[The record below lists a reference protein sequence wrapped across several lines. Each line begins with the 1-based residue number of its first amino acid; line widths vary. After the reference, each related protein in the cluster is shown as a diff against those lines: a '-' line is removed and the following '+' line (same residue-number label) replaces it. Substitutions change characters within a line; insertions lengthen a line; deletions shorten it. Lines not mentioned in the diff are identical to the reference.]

1 MFLLEAFH
9 IGIFILKQVHQM
21 MSVILLVD
29 LLPRSHAVFHS
40 DIMESLTTNVPMIL
54 LMEIFHGA
62 PLLLMITTIMS
73 QVEVIMV
80 IVDPTVHYL
89 LVGQCKIK

>member
-1 MFLLEAFH
+1 
-9 IGIFILKQVHQM
+9 M

-29 LLPRSHAVFHS
+29 QMSRSLVDFLS
-40 DIMESLTTNVPMIL
+40 DLMESLITVVPMIL

-62 PLLLMITTIMS
+62 PLLLMIMIIMS

-80 IVDPTVHYL
+80 IVDPTVHYQ
-89 LVGQCKIK
+89 VGHCQIIKNMRDIIFSVEVNSKH